1 MWSQELYGK
10 IGFPNADEIETLKS
24 QNANEIETL
33 KSQYDSFVIKGRLRP
48 KNEAF
53 FRDNFAAKFYS
64 QSLSMKTDCKPSYG
78 EFVVFDTK
86 RIKIRYMIIVN
97 LRLKIWKGYLISAN
111 KSIVFVSE
119 QRGLCPLV

>member
-48 KNEAF
+48 KDEAF

-64 QSLSMKTDCKPSYG
+64 QSLSMNTDCKPSHG

-86 RIKIRYMIIVN
+86 RIKIRYIVHCEFKTKDLKRLSN
-97 LRLKIWKGYLISAN
+97 LS
-111 KSIVFVSE
+111 
-119 QRGLCPLV
+119 